1 MADLAGRYPIA
12 TTDGIAI
19 PNDTIRP
26 RGLYRIAISTSATAE
41 LTLAG
46 SYKTI
51 VLFSDVDCIIKFG
64 GTASVPSSG
73 TLLTDGLFLPKETI
87 MTVSPFQMKV
97 SAITLSGTGTLSVNL
112 LDAWAS
118 LSLQQQHERG

>member
-1 MADLAGRYPIA
+1 MADLDGRYPIA
-12 TTDGIAI
+12 TADGVAI

-26 RGLYRIAISTSATAE
+26 RGLYRINVSTSATAE

-64 GTASVPSSG
+64 GTASVAATG
-73 TLLTDGLFLPKETI
+73 VLLDDALFLPKETI
-87 MTVSPFQMKV
+87 MTVSPQQMKI
-97 SAITLSGTGTLSVNL
+97 SAITVTGTGVLAVTL
-112 LDAWAS
+112 LDIWAG
-118 LSLQQQHERG
+118 LSLQIQHERG

>member
-1 MADLAGRYPIA
+1 MADLEGRYPIA
-12 TTDGIAI
+12 TADGIAI

-26 RGLYRIAISTSATAE
+26 RGLYRINVSTSATAE

-64 GTASVPSSG
+64 GTASVAASG
-73 TLLTDGLFLPKETI
+73 TLLADAIFLPKDTI
-87 MTVSPFQMKV
+87 MTVSPYQMKI
-97 SAITLSGTGTLSVNL
+97 SAITVAGTGVLAVTL
-112 LDAWAS
+112 LDSWAG
-118 LSLQQQHERG
+118 LSLQVQHERG